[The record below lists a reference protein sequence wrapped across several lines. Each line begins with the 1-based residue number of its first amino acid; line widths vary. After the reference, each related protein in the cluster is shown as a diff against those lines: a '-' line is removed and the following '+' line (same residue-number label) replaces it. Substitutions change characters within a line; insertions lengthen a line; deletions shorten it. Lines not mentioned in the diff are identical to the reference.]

1 MSRSFKI
8 EDAKAVSEL
17 VRRTLRETNI
27 KDYSKEYIQ
36 NDISKMDE
44 NFFIERGKWTNCYV
58 FLDENTES
66 IIGIGSIG
74 SYWGSETESSLFTIF
89 VSPDYQGKGIGK
101 QIMEKLE
108 SDEYFLRA
116 DRIEIPASITA
127 LSFYQK
133 MGYDFKNGVDY
144 IDEEGLYRL
153 EKFTFSETD

>member
-1 MSRSFKI
+1 MIKSRGFK
-8 EDAKAVSEL
+8 EQDAKEVSEL

-27 KDYSKEYIQ
+27 KDYSEKYIE
-36 NDISKMDE
+36 NDIAKVDE
-44 NFFIERGKWTNCYV
+44 NFFIERSKWTNCYV
-58 FLDENTES
+58 FSDENTES
-66 IIGIGSIG
+66 IIGVGSIG

-116 DRIEIPASITA
+116 KRIEIPASITA

-133 MGYDFKNGVDY
+133 LGYNFKSGLDQV
-144 IDEEGLYRL
+144 DEEGLYRL
-153 EKFTFSETD
+153 EKFR

>member
-1 MSRSFKI
+1 MIKNRRFK
-8 EDAKAVSEL
+8 EQDAKEVSEL

-27 KDYSKEYIQ
+27 KDYSEEYIE
-36 NDISKMDE
+36 NDIAKIDE
-44 NFFIERGKWTNCYV
+44 NFFIERSKWTNCYV
-58 FLDENTES
+58 FSDENTEN
-66 IIGIGSIG
+66 IIGVGSIG

-116 DRIEIPASITA
+116 KRIEIPASITA

-133 MGYDFKNGVDY
+133 LGYDFKDGVDQV
-144 IDEEGLYRL
+144 DEEGLYRL
-153 EKFTFSETD
+153 EKFR